1 MGMIQKLSNQLANMI
16 AAGEVIERPSSVVKE
31 LLENAIDA
39 QATRI
44 EIHIEQAGR
53 TRIEVSDNGRGMD
66 QDDLR
71 LSIERHATSKLITEE
86 NLFRI
91 QTLGFRGEALPSIMS
106 VSYLTIQTSSGQR
119 GGHQLTSEDQTISI
133 QPFARSQGTT
143 VIVKDLFYNTPAR
156 LKYLKNDAIE
166 TSAILDVITRVAFA
180 HPELAL
186 VVHLDGK
193 RAFFTDGRNQLL
205 STITSCLGHPLATHM
220 VPFSFQDP
228 DVTIQGYLGKPDV
241 AKSHRYGIYL
251 SVNGRSVYMP
261 KIQQAIIEAYKPYLP
276 PVRFPV
282 VILQLTIDPGLLD
295 VNVHPAKRDI
305 RYSKEDA
312 LKKALLETIPNTLR
326 QQNLAT
332 VPVSVFSG
340 EKSELSVEKKGLY
353 EQEEEIE
360 QLRLEFQDSTER
372 SIHLEILGV
381 LDATYILCK
390 DNHAGYYVIDQ
401 HAAHERVHYEE
412 QLAKIKT
419 SSYAVA
425 PLVPLLVDLTPADK
439 PRMNE
444 ALFSLLATVGV
455 QLEWFGDLTLKV
467 VTLPTWALSI
477 GQTYVEDLLQQ
488 CFHEPSLNEDKLRLY
503 SIASKACRMSIKAHD
518 YVDTQSLTI
527 LLERLLQCQFPY
539 ACPHGRPTMIH
550 YSLAQLERLFNR
562 TGF

>member
-1 MGMIQKLSNQLANMI
+1 
-16 AAGEVIERPSSVVKE
+16 
-31 LLENAIDA
+31 
-39 QATRI
+39 
-44 EIHIEQAGR
+44 
-53 TRIEVSDNGRGMD
+53 
-66 QDDLR
+66 
-71 LSIERHATSKLITEE
+71 
-86 NLFRI
+86 
-91 QTLGFRGEALPSIMS
+91 
-106 VSYLTIQTSSGQR
+106 
-119 GGHQLTSEDQTISI
+119 
-133 QPFARSQGTT
+133 
-143 VIVKDLFYNTPAR
+143 
-156 LKYLKNDAIE
+156 
-166 TSAILDVITRVAFA
+166 
-180 HPELAL
+180 
-186 VVHLDGK
+186 
-193 RAFFTDGRNQLL
+193 
-205 STITSCLGHPLATHM
+205 
-220 VPFSFQDP
+220 
-228 DVTIQGYLGKPDV
+228 
-241 AKSHRYGIYL
+241 
-251 SVNGRSVYMP
+251 
-261 KIQQAIIEAYKPYLP
+261 
-276 PVRFPV
+276 
-282 VILQLTIDPGLLD
+282 LLD

-390 DNHAGYYVIDQ
+390 DNHGGYYVIDQ

-419 SSYAVA
+419 STYAVA

-503 SIASKACRMSIKAHD
+503 SIASKACKMSIKAHD